1 MKQTKIPEP
10 LDGSG
15 IFIVITK
22 TLPQQFY
29 GTLRF

>member
-15 IFIVITK
+15 IFIVVTK
-22 TLPQQFY
+22 TLPQQF
-29 GTLRF
+29 FIAH